1 MAREWYWSRSVSK
14 EERERPVPG
23 CMKGMF
29 HFFDF
34 HHLLFTGGCRTPA
47 AATSPPA
54 TELQYQQQPQKPQR
68 YHASQNKGVEAPRNS
83 LEFEESEAAIQED
96 YYGVPISILIEHPSA
111 MAKKKKRELLIEE
124 EKRKSQAVTPR
135 TRSIVARLMGL
146 EGLHDEVSSPCNSTY
161 YESTAL
167 SPFSESIVVNGRK
180 SCNEKKKKTTKK
192 QKSIKESKKDSPSPR
207 RPLRNLNSN
216 ISGSISLPVTPRA
229 SSERPRDTDPRHS
242 LQHNK
247 ENSSNY
253 TAQELSFLRE
263 VFPAS
268 SALRTSK
275 SRKKDFYSYQEEN
288 KNPGSQNFVKQM
300 EFHKREGSY
309 ECITPSRKNKQT
321 EKKYVRN
328 NQLQPSTVLKP
339 LKTCSPPKPRFSESI
354 QKVPQNPPSTA
365 LPSSIN
371 FFRTRLKP
379 EDKALKMEP
388 GKSRKTKNNYERFT
402 EKVKRQPPQLT
413 VFSLQT
419 GFLLPP
425 KKEQDPLINHFNVEK
440 EDPEFKY
447 VKAILARADVVGEK
461 IMNWFSPS
469 LPIDPTIFHILELW
483 FPFFEPVS
491 REAEKL
497 EEAMARMGPLRHRW
511 NRKLLFHLV
520 EEILSDLI
528 LSEPKRWRRRIDS
541 KLLLSRLWSEIKSF
555 PSADCQVVGDIDV
568 LVAGDLPA
576 SNVRRLLRHPSV
588 VAEVQDIASEIQRD
602 ILDSLL
608 GDAAASLFLISS
620 FTKPKAKS

>member
-14 EERERPVPG
+14 EERERPG

-54 TELQYQQQPQKPQR
+54 TELQYQQMPQKPQR
-68 YHASQNKGVEAPRNS
+68 YHHASQNKGVEAPRNS

-111 MAKKKKRELLIEE
+111 MAKKKKKELLIEE

-161 YESTAL
+161 YESTTL
-167 SPFSESIVVNGRK
+167 SPFSESIVVNGSK

-229 SSERPRDTDPRHS
+229 SSERPRDADPRHS

-275 SRKKDFYSYQEEN
+275 SRKKDYYSYQEEN

-328 NQLQPSTVLKP
+328 NQLQPATVLKP
-339 LKTCSPPKPRFSESI
+339 LQTCSPPKPRFSESI
-354 QKVPQNPPSTA
+354 KKVPQHPPSTA

-371 FFRTRLKP
+371 LFRTRLKS

-425 KKEQDPLINHFNVEK
+425 KKEQDPVSFQLIN
-440 EDPEFKY
+440 Y
-447 VKAILARADVVGEK
+447 
-461 IMNWFSPS
+461 
-469 LPIDPTIFHILELW
+469 
-483 FPFFEPVS
+483 
-491 REAEKL
+491 
-497 EEAMARMGPLRHRW
+497 
-511 NRKLLFHLV
+511 
-520 EEILSDLI
+520 LS
-528 LSEPKRWRRRIDS
+528 
-541 KLLLSRLWSEIKSF
+541 
-555 PSADCQVVGDIDV
+555 
-568 LVAGDLPA
+568 
-576 SNVRRLLRHPSV
+576 
-588 VAEVQDIASEIQRD
+588 
-602 ILDSLL
+602 
-608 GDAAASLFLISS
+608 
-620 FTKPKAKS
+620 